1 MSHHRPSYRV
11 LAPLI
16 LTVIALSAPTRAED
30 GAERSSV
37 YRDVKAFLS
46 KHTTVVELTNDQQGR
61 VIVCPEYQG
70 RVMTSTLDGEDG
82 MSFGFI
88 CYDFIEKGRND
99 PHFNNYGGE
108 ERMWIS
114 PEGGQFSLWFEP
126 GMKTQK
132 LEDWYTPKDLN
143 EGPWEVVSGKDDPVV
158 KMKRKMELQ
167 NTSGTRFDV
176 EVTRD
181 VRMLGQ
187 KDLGELF
194 GKSVSRVLGREGVKA
209 VAFETVNRITN
220 EAEPWK
226 TESGLISV
234 WMLGM
239 FNSSPSNVAVIPY
252 RQGEEAEL
260 GIPVRADYFGK
271 LTAERLKVLPGVI
284 LFRADGNYRSKLGT
298 SKQRA
303 VDVLGSIDFKNQVL
317 TLVQFNMPENPADAL
332 YMNNLW
338 GNPLEKPYDGDVI
351 NSYNDGPSE
360 LGTQMGKFY
369 ELETL
374 SSTRELARGE
384 TLTHCNRTVHIQ
396 AELKTLDRIAKSVLG
411 IDLKTVAKEMV
422 IETGRLHAKSPKHRL
437 VLVRTDN

>member
-1 MSHHRPSYRV
+1 MSRHRPHCRV
-11 LAPLI
+11 LATLV
-16 LTVIALSAPTRAED
+16 LSVVALGAFAQAQED
-30 GAERSSV
+30 AERPAV

-46 KHTTVVELTNDQQGR
+46 KHTTVVELTDGQQGR

-70 RVMTSTLDGEDG
+70 RVMTSTLAGEDG

-88 CYDFIEKGRND
+88 CYDFIEKGQND

-143 EGPWEVVSGKDDPVV
+143 EGAWEVVSGKGEPVV
-158 KMKRKMELQ
+158 KMKRKMKLQ
-167 NTSGTRFDV
+167 NTSGTKFDI

-181 VRMLGQ
+181 VRMLGEE
-187 KDLGELF
+187 DLGELF
-194 GKSVSRVLGREGVKA
+194 GRRVSKVLGREGVKS

-220 EAEPWK
+220 QGEPWTK
-226 TESGLISV
+226 EAGLISI

-239 FNSSPSNVAVIPY
+239 FNSSPSNVAIIPY

-271 LTAERLKVLPGVI
+271 LTSERLKVLPGVI

-298 SKQRA
+298 SKRRA
-303 VDVLGSIDFKNQVL
+303 VDVLGSIDFGNRVL
-317 TLVQFNMPENPADAL
+317 TLVKFNMPDDPAKAL

-338 GNPLEKPYDGDVI
+338 GNPLEEPYDGDVI

-374 SSTRELARGE
+374 SPTRELAKGQ

-396 AELKTLDRIAKSVLG
+396 ADLKTLNRIAKRVLG
-411 IDLKTVAKEMV
+411 IDLKTVAREMT
-422 IETGRLHAKSPKHRL
+422 IE
-437 VLVRTDN
+437 